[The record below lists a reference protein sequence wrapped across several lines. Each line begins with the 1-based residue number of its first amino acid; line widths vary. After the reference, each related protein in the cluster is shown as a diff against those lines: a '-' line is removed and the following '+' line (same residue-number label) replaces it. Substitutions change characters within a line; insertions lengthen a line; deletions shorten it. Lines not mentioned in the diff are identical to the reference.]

1 MGNQHSQD
9 GPLASTAAMAEY
21 LSIRPEQLQQLF
33 IAVQVQRKRRLSRRA
48 FQKAMRATE
57 IRKEPDQ
64 QVLELLFTMWGTG
77 GRESLENGRDFIVS
91 LSVLAANSTL
101 EHVLELALM
110 ISDWNQC
117 QRVESKRLLSIL
129 MSESNR

>member
-9 GPLASTAAMAEY
+9 GPLGATAAMAEY

-33 IAVQVQRKRRLSRRA
+33 IAVQVQRKRRLSRRS
-48 FQKAMRATE
+48 FQKAMRAAE
-57 IRKEPDQ
+57 ICKEPDQ

-77 GRESLENGRDFIVS
+77 GRESLENGRDFTVS

-101 EHVLELALM
+101 KQVLELALM
-110 ISDWNQC
+110 MTDGDQC
-117 QRVESKRLLSIL
+117 QRV
-129 MSESNR
+129 